1 MKSSFSNGE
10 QKLYSIKVED
20 HTQTLQPCADKYKN
34 NNKIDSPNFSI
45 SFAVPAAC
53 LLPFF
58 RDNFQLQLRVSQ
70 IKSQNVTTT
79 LKMLVTLTKSK
90 EHVGTICN
98 NCANKQDRYISE
110 KSIGL

>member
-1 MKSSFSNGE
+1 MVNKNYTLLRLKITNKPSSLG
-10 QKLYSIKVED
+10 
-20 HTQTLQPCADKYKN
+20 QTKYKN
-34 NNKIDSPNFSI
+34 NNKIDSPNFLI

-90 EHVGTICN
+90 EHVGTVCN
-98 NCANKQDRYISE
+98 NCANKQDTYISE
-110 KSIGL
+110 KSISL